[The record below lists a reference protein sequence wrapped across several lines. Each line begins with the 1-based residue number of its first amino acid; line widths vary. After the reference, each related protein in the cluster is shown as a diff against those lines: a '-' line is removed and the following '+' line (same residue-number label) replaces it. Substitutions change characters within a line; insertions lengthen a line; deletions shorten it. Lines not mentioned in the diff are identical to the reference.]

1 MTYVT
6 TSENENILRESTF
19 NGYNFQLHLLSSNLK
34 VQKTKPFQGGIGKGD
49 PIVSII
55 KYDW

>member
-1 MTYVT
+1 MIYVT

-19 NGYNFQLHLLSSNLK
+19 NGYNFYLHLLSSNLK
-34 VQKTKPFQGGIGKGD
+34 VQKTKPFQGDIGKGD